1 MTKDETLKKAF
12 KQAFQLGQD
21 YWYQADHE
29 YESQNK
35 KSDVT
40 RAKFEQLMEDA
51 IKETLAQP
59 EQEPVVWMYQDKSTH
74 DVRFQKHMR
83 GFVDHGATYE
93 TPLYT
98 SPPQQELVCVCGA
111 VWEGQELI
119 YTTPQRTWVGLT
131 EQDRIEIS
139 DKLGL
144 MDVAWVDLM
153 QAIEA
158 KLKDKNT

>member
-1 MTKDETLKKAF
+1 MTKDEALKKAF

-29 YESQNK
+29 YVSQNK

-51 IKETLAQP
+51 IKEALAQP
-59 EQEPVVWMYQDKSTH
+59 EQEPVACVEYIPCCTDQTC
-74 DVRFQKHMR
+74 QKCK
-83 GFVDHGATYE
+83 AAIK
-93 TPLYT
+93 P
-98 SPPQQELVCVCGA
+98 ELVCVCGA

-131 EQDRIEIS
+131 PEELDEMFS
-139 DKLGL
+139 KTLKGKKLVNW
-144 MDVAWVDLM
+144 VA

-158 KLKDKNT
+158 KLKEKNT